1 MSDVLFHST
10 TVRGKNEFWYST
22 VLALSVRNL
31 MLFADR
37 VLVLAL
43 VRCSSMLIA
52 TLPLTL
58 LFIITPDKLTW
69 KVPRQCLAGRDLFGG
84 WQWQMRWLDVTDKQV
99 YGYRWLDTISAGL
112 MSTGVI
118 VTIINYV
125 WYTSDVRYV
134 YFFQILPSF
143 IFRAFLEYMFGGRQ
157 WHFLMFVWHTV
168 TMRHFIILS
177 QYIMLLYINLLWALI
192 RAIDCV

>member
-1 MSDVLFHST
+1 MQT
-10 TVRGKNEFWYST
+10 RI
-22 VLALSVRNL
+22 SV
-31 MLFADR
+31 FACGQI
-37 VLVLAL
+37 LCISPNGLQA
-43 VRCSSMLIA
+43 SHGIH
-52 TLPLTL
+52 
-58 LFIITPDKLTW
+58 TPDKLTW

-84 WQWQMRWLDVTDKQV
+84 WQWQMRWLDVTDKHV

-134 YFFQILPSF
+134 YFFQIWPSF
-143 IFRAFLEYMFGGRQ
+143 IFRAFLEYMFGGRK
-157 WHFLMFVWHTV
+157 WHFLMFVWRTV

-177 QYIMLLYINLLWALI
+177 QYIMLLYINLLWGLI
-192 RAIDCV
+192 RAIDCF